1 MNRYLSQPPP
11 PDPAE
16 PTRPQGYI
24 PAPDANPA
32 TTSMPVRRS
41 ATHDAPTNG
50 AAGSGASDHG
60 AASDPASST
69 AAYGT
74 ATAADQTA
82 PGQAAPV
89 LTAAAHSAALT
100 SGASQPASNPGAQ
113 LPAGMSTYVDGVS
126 PSAAQ
131 TSSYD
136 AMISTAATSSS
147 YIDAAAH
154 ADGISMHGANASAP
168 AAQTSA
174 HNVNANT
181 RGAGANANDANS
193 AARGAGTSTNN
204 ANTAARGAGINAN
217 DANTAIRGAGT
228 STNNANTAARSA
240 GTNANDTSTAVRS
253 AGANA
258 NDANSAARSAGIN
271 AHDANTA
278 VRDAETAASNAAKP
292 ASDTGSDAPASS
304 PDAAAQ
310 PSSQP
315 APPAPAPNG
324 YRVRARGR
332 GLEKLLARLEKRGI
346 HPQDIRREGLRVMS
360 MQIKSRDLK
369 VFDALCVE
377 LNIEV
382 LERSP
387 LGLTRTL
394 RRLRR
399 RAALPVCAAL
409 CAILIGLMTT
419 RVWLVRVDAPAALT
433 QQLNQALVELGVQ
446 PGAAKS
452 ALDLRAIEDAL
463 VAGVQGVKFC
473 QARVRGVTLTLKAQQ
488 AQSAPDT
495 LTLSPPGSLYA
506 RCDAV
511 VERVQVL
518 AGSAAVQ
525 RGDTVRAGDLLIAG
539 VEQVSREETAPV
551 KAVGI
556 VTGRVWYEGLG
567 ESALSE
573 TELVRTGAVA
583 TRRAIRLLNMEWV
596 IEPAQ
601 AFDVCDRELSWQ
613 PIGGMF
619 VPLGVMTERF
629 FELTER
635 QVERPLDEAQAIA
648 LDQAR
653 QNALKKCP
661 DNATVIDKWAEY
673 SIIEGNTIQ
682 ARYVIEVEETIQ
694 CGG

>member
-24 PAPDANPA
+24 PAPDASPA
-32 TTSMPVRRS
+32 TVAIPVRRS
-41 ATHDAPTNG
+41 ATHDAQTKG
-50 AAGSGASDHG
+50 ATGSGASDHG
-60 AASDPASST
+60 AASDPASSA

-89 LTAAAHSAALT
+89 LTAAAHSAESAP
-100 SGASQPASNPGAQ
+100 GASKPASNPGAQ
-113 LPAGMSTYVDGVS
+113 SPAGMSTYVDGVS

-136 AMISTAATSSS
+136 AMISPAATPSS

-154 ADGISMHGANASAP
+154 ADGISIHGANASAP

-181 RGAGANANDANS
+181 RS
-193 AARGAGTSTNN
+193 AGTS
-204 ANTAARGAGINAN
+204 AN
-217 DANTAIRGAGT
+217 DANTATRGAGT

-240 GTNANDTSTAVRS
+240 GTSASDTNTAARSAGTNANDTSTAARS

-258 NDANSAARSAGIN
+258 NDANSAARGAGIN
-271 AHDANTA
+271 ASDTNTA

-346 HPQDIRREGLRVMS
+346 HPQDIRREGLRAMS

-382 LERSP
+382 LKRSP

-409 CAILIGLMTT
+409 CAILIGLMST

-583 TRRAIRLLNMEWV
+583 TRRAIRLLDMEWV

-601 AFDVCDRELSWQ
+601 AFDVCDRELSLQ

-648 LDQAR
+648 LEQAR

>member
-11 PDPAE
+11 PDSTAPD
-16 PTRPQGYI
+16 RPQGYI
-24 PAPDANPA
+24 PAPDASPA
-32 TTSMPVRRS
+32 TVAIPVRRS
-41 ATHDAPTNG
+41 ATHDAPTKD
-50 AAGSGASDHG
+50 AAGSDASDHG
-60 AASDPASST
+60 AASRPASST
-69 AAYGT
+69 AAYGA

-89 LTAAAHSAALT
+89 LTAAAHSAAST
-100 SGASQPASNPGAQ
+100 SGASKPASNPGAQ
-113 LPAGMSTYVDGVS
+113 SPTGMSTYVDGVS

-147 YIDAAAH
+147 YINAAAH
-154 ADGISMHGANASAP
+154 ADGISMNGANASAL
-168 AAQTSA
+168 AVQTSA
-174 HNVNANT
+174 HNVNANM
-181 RGAGANANDANS
+181 
-193 AARGAGTSTNN
+193 
-204 ANTAARGAGINAN
+204 
-217 DANTAIRGAGT
+217 
-228 STNNANTAARSA
+228 
-240 GTNANDTSTAVRS
+240 RS

-258 NDANSAARSAGIN
+258 NDANSAARGAGIN

-278 VRDAETAASNAAKP
+278 VRDAETAASNTAKP
-292 ASDTGSDAPASS
+292 ASDTDSDAPASS

-346 HPQDIRREGLRVMS
+346 HPQDIRREGLRAMS

-409 CAILIGLMTT
+409 CAILIGLMST

-583 TRRAIRLLNMEWV
+583 TRRAIRLLDMEWV

-648 LDQAR
+648 LEQAR

>member
-11 PDPAE
+11 PDSTAPD
-16 PTRPQGYI
+16 RPQGYI

-41 ATHDAPTNG
+41 ATHDAPTKG
-50 AAGSGASDHG
+50 ATGSGASDHG
-60 AASDPASST
+60 AASGPASSA
-69 AAYGT
+69 AAYGA

-89 LTAAAHSAALT
+89 LNAAAHSAEST
-100 SGASQPASNPGAQ
+100 PGASQPASNLGAQ
-113 LPAGMSTYVDGVS
+113 LPARMSTYVDGVS

-181 RGAGANANDANS
+181 RGAG
-193 AARGAGTSTNN
+193 
-204 ANTAARGAGINAN
+204 INAH
-217 DANTAIRGAGT
+217 DANTAVRGAGT

-240 GTNANDTSTAVRS
+240 GTNAHDTNTAARSAGTNAHDTSTAAHS

-258 NDANSAARSAGIN
+258 HDANSAARSAGIN

-278 VRDAETAASNAAKP
+278 VRDAEAAASNTAKP
-292 ASDTGSDAPASS
+292 ASDTDSDAPASS

-346 HPQDIRREGLRVMS
+346 HPQDIRREGLRAMS

-409 CAILIGLMTT
+409 CAILIGLMST

-539 VEQVSREETAPV
+539 VEQVSHEETAPV

-567 ESALSE
+567 ESALSK

-583 TRRAIRLLNMEWV
+583 TRRAIRLLDMEWV

-648 LDQAR
+648 LEQAR

>member
-11 PDPAE
+11 PDPAA

-24 PAPDANPA
+24 PAPDASPA
-32 TTSMPVRRS
+32 TVAIPVRRS
-41 ATHDAPTNG
+41 AAHNAPAKG
-50 AAGSGASDHG
+50 ATGSGASDHG
-60 AASDPASST
+60 AASGPASSA
-69 AAYGT
+69 AAYGA

-89 LTAAAHSAALT
+89 LTAAAHSAEST
-100 SGASQPASNPGAQ
+100 PGASQPASNPRAQ
-113 LPAGMSTYVDGVS
+113 SPAGMSTYVDGVS
-126 PSAAQ
+126 PSATQ

-136 AMISTAATSSS
+136 AIISTAATSSS

-168 AAQTSA
+168 AAQTYA

-181 RGAGANANDANS
+181 RSTGTSANDANT
-193 AARGAGTSTNN
+193 ATRGAGTSANN
-204 ANTAARGAGINAN
+204 ANTAAS
-217 DANTAIRGAGT
+217 NT
-228 STNNANTAARSA
+228 
-240 GTNANDTSTAVRS
+240 
-253 AGANA
+253 
-258 NDANSAARSAGIN
+258 
-271 AHDANTA
+271 
-278 VRDAETAASNAAKP
+278 AKP

-346 HPQDIRREGLRVMS
+346 HPQDIRREGLRAMS

-409 CAILIGLMTT
+409 CAILIGLMST

-583 TRRAIRLLNMEWV
+583 TRRAIRLLDMEWV

-648 LDQAR
+648 LEQAR

>member
-11 PDPAE
+11 PDSTAPD
-16 PTRPQGYI
+16 RPQGYI

-41 ATHDAPTNG
+41 ATHDAPTKG
-50 AAGSGASDHG
+50 ATGSGASDHG
-60 AASDPASST
+60 AASGPASSA
-69 AAYGT
+69 AAYGA

-89 LTAAAHSAALT
+89 LNAAAHSAEST
-100 SGASQPASNPGAQ
+100 PGASQPASNLGAQ
-113 LPAGMSTYVDGVS
+113 LPARMSTYVDGVS

-181 RGAGANANDANS
+181 RGAG
-193 AARGAGTSTNN
+193 
-204 ANTAARGAGINAN
+204 
-217 DANTAIRGAGT
+217 
-228 STNNANTAARSA
+228 
-240 GTNANDTSTAVRS
+240 
-253 AGANA
+253 
-258 NDANSAARSAGIN
+258 IN

-278 VRDAETAASNAAKP
+278 VRDAEAAASNTAKP
-292 ASDTGSDAPASS
+292 ASDTDSDAPASS

-346 HPQDIRREGLRVMS
+346 HPQDIRREGLRAMS

-409 CAILIGLMTT
+409 CAILIGLMST

-539 VEQVSREETAPV
+539 VEQVSHEETAPV

-567 ESALSE
+567 ESALSK

-583 TRRAIRLLNMEWV
+583 TRRAIRLLDMEWV

-648 LDQAR
+648 LEQAR

>member
-24 PAPDANPA
+24 PAPDASPA
-32 TTSMPVRRS
+32 TVAIPVRRS
-41 ATHDAPTNG
+41 ATHDAPTKN

-60 AASDPASST
+60 AASGPASSA
-69 AAYGT
+69 AAYGA

-89 LTAAAHSAALT
+89 LTAAAHSAESAPGT
-100 SGASQPASNPGAQ
+100 SKPASNPGAQ

-154 ADGISMHGANASAP
+154 ADGISMNGANASAL
-168 AAQTSA
+168 AVQTSA
-174 HNVNANT
+174 HNVNANMH
-181 RGAGANANDANS
+181 S
-193 AARGAGTSTNN
+193 AGTS
-204 ANTAARGAGINAN
+204 AN
-217 DANTAIRGAGT
+217 DANTATRGAGT

-240 GTNANDTSTAVRS
+240 GTSASDTNTAARSAGTNANDTSTAARS

-258 NDANSAARSAGIN
+258 NDANSAARGAGIN
-271 AHDANTA
+271 ASDTNTA

-346 HPQDIRREGLRVMS
+346 HPQDIRREGLRAMS

-409 CAILIGLMTT
+409 CAILIGLMST

-539 VEQVSREETAPV
+539 VEQVSREGTAPV

-556 VTGRVWYEGLG
+556 VTGRIWYEGLG

-583 TRRAIRLLNMEWV
+583 TRRAIRLLDMEWV

>member
-11 PDPAE
+11 PDSTAPD
-16 PTRPQGYI
+16 RPQGYI
-24 PAPDANPA
+24 PAPDSSPA
-32 TTSMPVRRS
+32 TAAMPVRRS
-41 ATHDAPTNG
+41 ATHNAPAKG
-50 AAGSGASDHG
+50 ATGSGASDHG
-60 AASDPASST
+60 AASGPASSA
-69 AAYGT
+69 AAYGA
-74 ATAADQTA
+74 ATAADQTT

-89 LTAAAHSAALT
+89 LTAAAHSAEST
-100 SGASQPASNPGAQ
+100 PGASKPASNPGAQ
-113 LPAGMSTYVDGVS
+113 SPAGMSTYVDGVS

-154 ADGISMHGANASAP
+154 ADGISMHGANASAL
-168 AAQTSA
+168 AVQTSA
-174 HNVNANT
+174 HNVNANMH
-181 RGAGANANDANS
+181 S
-193 AARGAGTSTNN
+193 AGTS
-204 ANTAARGAGINAN
+204 
-217 DANTAIRGAGT
+217 
-228 STNNANTAARSA
+228 
-240 GTNANDTSTAVRS
+240 
-253 AGANA
+253 A

-271 AHDANTA
+271 ANDANSAARNAGINASDTNTA

-304 PDAAAQ
+304 PNAAAQ

-346 HPQDIRREGLRVMS
+346 HPQDIRREGLRAMS

-409 CAILIGLMTT
+409 CAILIGLMST

-583 TRRAIRLLNMEWV
+583 TRRAIRLLDMEWV

>member
-11 PDPAE
+11 PDPAA

-24 PAPDANPA
+24 PAPDASPA
-32 TTSMPVRRS
+32 TVAIPVRRS
-41 ATHDAPTNG
+41 ATHDAPTKD
-50 AAGSGASDHG
+50 AAGSDASDHG
-60 AASDPASST
+60 AASGPASSA
-69 AAYGT
+69 AAYGA

-89 LTAAAHSAALT
+89 LNAAAHSAEST
-100 SGASQPASNPGAQ
+100 PGASQPASNPRAQ

-147 YIDAAAH
+147 YIDADAH

-181 RGAGANANDANS
+181 RS
-193 AARGAGTSTNN
+193 AGTS
-204 ANTAARGAGINAN
+204 AN
-217 DANTAIRGAGT
+217 DANTATRGAGT

-240 GTNANDTSTAVRS
+240 GTNAHDTNT
-253 AGANA
+253 
-258 NDANSAARSAGIN
+258 AARSAGTSANDANTAARNAGIN
-271 AHDANTA
+271 ANDTNTA

-292 ASDTGSDAPASS
+292 ASDTGSDASASS

-346 HPQDIRREGLRVMS
+346 HPQDIRREGLRAMS

-377 LNIEV
+377 LDIEV

-409 CAILIGLMTT
+409 CAILIGLMST

-583 TRRAIRLLNMEWV
+583 TRRAIRLLDMEWV

-648 LDQAR
+648 LEQAR

>member
-1 MNRYLSQPPP
+1 M
-11 PDPAE
+11 
-16 PTRPQGYI
+16 
-24 PAPDANPA
+24 
-32 TTSMPVRRS
+32 
-41 ATHDAPTNG
+41 
-50 AAGSGASDHG
+50 
-60 AASDPASST
+60 
-69 AAYGT
+69 
-74 ATAADQTA
+74 
-82 PGQAAPV
+82 
-89 LTAAAHSAALT
+89 
-100 SGASQPASNPGAQ
+100 
-113 LPAGMSTYVDGVS
+113 
-126 PSAAQ
+126 
-131 TSSYD
+131 
-136 AMISTAATSSS
+136 
-147 YIDAAAH
+147 
-154 ADGISMHGANASAP
+154 
-168 AAQTSA
+168 
-174 HNVNANT
+174 
-181 RGAGANANDANS
+181 
-193 AARGAGTSTNN
+193 
-204 ANTAARGAGINAN
+204 
-217 DANTAIRGAGT
+217 
-228 STNNANTAARSA
+228 
-240 GTNANDTSTAVRS
+240 
-253 AGANA
+253 
-258 NDANSAARSAGIN
+258 
-271 AHDANTA
+271 
-278 VRDAETAASNAAKP
+278 
-292 ASDTGSDAPASS
+292 
-304 PDAAAQ
+304 
-310 PSSQP
+310 
-315 APPAPAPNG
+315 
-324 YRVRARGR
+324 
-332 GLEKLLARLEKRGI
+332 EKLLARLEKRGI
-346 HPQDIRREGLRVMS
+346 HPQDIRREGLRAMS

-409 CAILIGLMTT
+409 CAILIGLMST

-583 TRRAIRLLNMEWV
+583 TRRAIRLLDMEWV

-629 FELTER
+629 FELTEH

-648 LDQAR
+648 LEQAR

>member
-11 PDPAE
+11 PDPAA

-24 PAPDANPA
+24 PAPDASPA
-32 TTSMPVRRS
+32 TVAMPVRRS
-41 ATHDAPTNG
+41 ATHNAPAKG
-50 AAGSGASDHG
+50 ATGSGASDHG
-60 AASDPASST
+60 AASDPASSA

-89 LTAAAHSAALT
+89 LTAAAHSAAST
-100 SGASQPASNPGAQ
+100 SGTSKPASNPGAQ

-154 ADGISMHGANASAP
+154 ADGISMNGANASAL
-168 AAQTSA
+168 AVQTSA
-174 HNVNANT
+174 HNVNANMH
-181 RGAGANANDANS
+181 S
-193 AARGAGTSTNN
+193 AGTS
-204 ANTAARGAGINAN
+204 AN
-217 DANTAIRGAGT
+217 DANTATRGAGT

-240 GTNANDTSTAVRS
+240 GTSASDTNTAARNAGINANDT
-253 AGANA
+253 
-258 NDANSAARSAGIN
+258 
-271 AHDANTA
+271 NTA
-278 VRDAETAASNAAKP
+278 VRNAETAASNAAKP
-292 ASDTGSDAPASS
+292 ASDTGSDALASS

-346 HPQDIRREGLRVMS
+346 HPQDIRREGLRAMS

-409 CAILIGLMTT
+409 CAILIGLMST

-583 TRRAIRLLNMEWV
+583 TRRAIRLLDMEWV

>member
-11 PDPAE
+11 PDPAA
-16 PTRPQGYI
+16 PTRSQGYI
-24 PAPDANPA
+24 PAPDASPA
-32 TTSMPVRRS
+32 TVAIPVRRS
-41 ATHDAPTNG
+41 ATHDAPTKG

-60 AASDPASST
+60 AASGPASSA
-69 AAYGT
+69 AAYGA

-89 LTAAAHSAALT
+89 LTAAAHSAESAP
-100 SGASQPASNPGAQ
+100 GASKPASNPGAQ
-113 LPAGMSTYVDGVS
+113 SPAGMSTYVDGVS

-136 AMISTAATSSS
+136 AMISTAATPSS

-154 ADGISMHGANASAP
+154 ADGISMHGANASAL
-168 AAQTSA
+168 AVQTSA
-174 HNVNANT
+174 HNVNANMHS
-181 RGAGANANDANS
+181 AGTSANDANS
-193 AARGAGTSTNN
+193 AARN
-204 ANTAARGAGINAN
+204 AGINA
-217 DANTAIRGAGT
+217 
-228 STNNANTAARSA
+228 S
-240 GTNANDTSTAVRS
+240 DT
-253 AGANA
+253 
-258 NDANSAARSAGIN
+258 
-271 AHDANTA
+271 NTA

-346 HPQDIRREGLRVMS
+346 HPQDIRREGLRAMS

-409 CAILIGLMTT
+409 CAILIGLMST

-583 TRRAIRLLNMEWV
+583 TRRAIRLLDMEWV

-648 LDQAR
+648 LEQAR

>member
-11 PDPAE
+11 PDSTAPD
-16 PTRPQGYI
+16 RPQGYI
-24 PAPDANPA
+24 PAPDSSPA
-32 TTSMPVRRS
+32 TAAMPVRRS
-41 ATHDAPTNG
+41 ATHNAPAKG
-50 AAGSGASDHG
+50 ATGSGASDHG
-60 AASDPASST
+60 AASRPASST

-89 LTAAAHSAALT
+89 LTAAAHSAAST
-100 SGASQPASNPGAQ
+100 SGASKPASNPGAQ
-113 LPAGMSTYVDGVS
+113 SPTGMSTYVDGVS

-136 AMISTAATSSS
+136 AMISTAAIPSS

-154 ADGISMHGANASAP
+154 ADGISMHRANASAP
-168 AAQTSA
+168 AAQTFT
-174 HNVNANT
+174 HYVNANT
-181 RGAGANANDANS
+181 RGAGINAHDANT
-193 AARGAGTSTNN
+193 AVRDAGTNAHD
-204 ANTAARGAGINAN
+204 ANTAAYSAGINAN
-217 DANTAIRGAGT
+217 DANTA
-228 STNNANTAARSA
+228 
-240 GTNANDTSTAVRS
+240 
-253 AGANA
+253 
-258 NDANSAARSAGIN
+258 ARSAGIN
-271 AHDANTA
+271 ASDANTA

-304 PDAAAQ
+304 PAAAAQ

-346 HPQDIRREGLRVMS
+346 HPQDIRREGLRAMS

-409 CAILIGLMTT
+409 CAILIGLMST

-583 TRRAIRLLNMEWV
+583 TRRAIRLLDMEWV

-648 LDQAR
+648 LEQAR

>member
-24 PAPDANPA
+24 PAPDASPA
-32 TTSMPVRRS
+32 TVAMPVRRS
-41 ATHDAPTNG
+41 ATHDAPAKG
-50 AAGSGASDHG
+50 ATGSGASDHG
-60 AASDPASST
+60 AASDPASSA

-89 LTAAAHSAALT
+89 LNAAAHSAEST
-100 SGASQPASNPGAQ
+100 PGASQPASNPRAQ

-136 AMISTAATSSS
+136 AMISTAATPSS
-147 YIDAAAH
+147 YIDASAH
-154 ADGISMHGANASAP
+154 ADGISMHGADASAP
-168 AAQTSA
+168 AVQTSA
-174 HNVNANT
+174 HNVNANMCS
-181 RGAGANANDANS
+181 AGANANDANS
-193 AARGAGTSTNN
+193 AARSAGTSASDT
-204 ANTAARGAGINAN
+204 
-217 DANTAIRGAGT
+217 
-228 STNNANTAARSA
+228 NTAARSA
-240 GTNANDTSTAVRS
+240 GTNANDTSTAARS

-258 NDANSAARSAGIN
+258 NDANTAARNAGIN

-278 VRDAETAASNAAKP
+278 VRDAETAASNTAKP
-292 ASDTGSDAPASS
+292 ASDTDSDAPASS

-346 HPQDIRREGLRVMS
+346 HPQDIRREGLRAMS

-382 LERSP
+382 LKRSP

-409 CAILIGLMTT
+409 CAILIGLMST

-583 TRRAIRLLNMEWV
+583 TRRAIRLLDMEWV

-629 FELTER
+629 FELTEH

>member
-24 PAPDANPA
+24 PAPDASPA
-32 TTSMPVRRS
+32 TVAMPVRRS
-41 ATHDAPTNG
+41 AAHDAPTKG

-60 AASDPASST
+60 AASDPASSA
-69 AAYGT
+69 AAYGA

-89 LTAAAHSAALT
+89 LTAAPHSAESAP
-100 SGASQPASNPGAQ
+100 GASQPASNPGAQ
-113 LPAGMSTYVDGVS
+113 SPAGMSTYVDGVS

-154 ADGISMHGANASAP
+154 ADGISMNGANASAL
-168 AAQTSA
+168 AVQTSA

-181 RGAGANANDANS
+181 RS
-193 AARGAGTSTNN
+193 AGTS
-204 ANTAARGAGINAN
+204 AN
-217 DANTAIRGAGT
+217 DANTATRGAGT

-240 GTNANDTSTAVRS
+240 GTSASDTNTAARSAGTNANDTSTAARS

-258 NDANSAARSAGIN
+258 NDANSAARGAGIN
-271 AHDANTA
+271 ASDTNTA

-346 HPQDIRREGLRVMS
+346 HPQDIRREGLRAMS

-409 CAILIGLMTT
+409 CAILIGLMST

-583 TRRAIRLLNMEWV
+583 TRRAIRLLDMEWV

-648 LDQAR
+648 LEQAR

>member
-11 PDPAE
+11 PDSTAPD
-16 PTRPQGYI
+16 RPQGYI
-24 PAPDANPA
+24 PAPDSSPVTAA
-32 TTSMPVRRS
+32 MPVRRS
-41 ATHDAPTNG
+41 ATHNAPANG
-50 AAGSGASDHG
+50 ATGSGASDHG

-217 DANTAIRGAGT
+217 DANTA
-228 STNNANTAARSA
+228 ARSA

-253 AGANA
+253 AGTSA
-258 NDANSAARSAGIN
+258 NDAS
-271 AHDANTA
+271 TA

-346 HPQDIRREGLRVMS
+346 HPQDIRREGLRAMS

-409 CAILIGLMTT
+409 CAILIGLMST

-551 KAVGI
+551 KLSLIHISVGI
-556 VTGRVWYEGLG
+556 AWL
-567 ESALSE
+567 
-573 TELVRTGAVA
+573 
-583 TRRAIRLLNMEWV
+583 
-596 IEPAQ
+596 
-601 AFDVCDRELSWQ
+601 
-613 PIGGMF
+613 
-619 VPLGVMTERF
+619 
-629 FELTER
+629 
-635 QVERPLDEAQAIA
+635 
-648 LDQAR
+648 
-653 QNALKKCP
+653 
-661 DNATVIDKWAEY
+661 
-673 SIIEGNTIQ
+673 
-682 ARYVIEVEETIQ
+682 
-694 CGG
+694 

>member
-24 PAPDANPA
+24 PAPDASPA
-32 TTSMPVRRS
+32 TTAMPVRRS
-41 ATHDAPTNG
+41 ATHNAPAKG
-50 AAGSGASDHG
+50 ATGSGASDHG
-60 AASDPASST
+60 AASGPASSA
-69 AAYGT
+69 AAYGA

-89 LTAAAHSAALT
+89 LTAAAHSAESAP
-100 SGASQPASNPGAQ
+100 GASKPASNPGAQ

-126 PSAAQ
+126 PSATQ

-147 YIDAAAH
+147 YINAAAH

-181 RGAGANANDANS
+181 RS
-193 AARGAGTSTNN
+193 AGTS
-204 ANTAARGAGINAN
+204 AN
-217 DANTAIRGAGT
+217 DANTATRGAGT

-240 GTNANDTSTAVRS
+240 GTNANDTSTAARS

-258 NDANSAARSAGIN
+258 NDANSAARGAGIN
-271 AHDANTA
+271 ASDTNTA
-278 VRDAETAASNAAKP
+278 VRDAETAASNTAKP

-346 HPQDIRREGLRVMS
+346 HPQDIRREGLRAMS

-409 CAILIGLMTT
+409 CAILIGLMST

-539 VEQVSREETAPV
+539 VEQVSREETAPI

-583 TRRAIRLLNMEWV
+583 TRRAIRLLDMEWV

>member
-11 PDPAE
+11 PDSTAPD
-16 PTRPQGYI
+16 RPQGYI
-24 PAPDANPA
+24 PAPDSSPA
-32 TTSMPVRRS
+32 TAAMPVRRS
-41 ATHDAPTNG
+41 ATHNAPAKG
-50 AAGSGASDHG
+50 ATGSGASDHG
-60 AASDPASST
+60 AASGPASSA
-69 AAYGT
+69 AAYGA
-74 ATAADQTA
+74 ATAADQTT

-89 LTAAAHSAALT
+89 LTAAAHSAESAP
-100 SGASQPASNPGAQ
+100 GASKPASNPGAQ
-113 LPAGMSTYVDGVS
+113 LPAGISTYVDGVS
-126 PSAAQ
+126 PAAAQ

-154 ADGISMHGANASAP
+154 ADGISMHGANASAL
-168 AAQTSA
+168 AVQTSA
-174 HNVNANT
+174 HNVNANMH
-181 RGAGANANDANS
+181 S
-193 AARGAGTSTNN
+193 AGTS
-204 ANTAARGAGINAN
+204 AN
-217 DANTAIRGAGT
+217 DANT
-228 STNNANTAARSA
+228 
-240 GTNANDTSTAVRS
+240 
-253 AGANA
+253 
-258 NDANSAARSAGIN
+258 AARSAGIN

-278 VRDAETAASNAAKP
+278 VRDAEAAASNTAKP
-292 ASDTGSDAPASS
+292 ASDTDSDAPASS
-304 PDAAAQ
+304 PDAAAR

-315 APPAPAPNG
+315 APPALAPNG

-346 HPQDIRREGLRVMS
+346 HPQDIRREGLRAMS

-409 CAILIGLMTT
+409 CAILIGLMST

-525 RGDTVRAGDLLIAG
+525 RGDTVL
-539 VEQVSREETAPV
+539 
-551 KAVGI
+551 
-556 VTGRVWYEGLG
+556 
-567 ESALSE
+567 
-573 TELVRTGAVA
+573 A
-583 TRRAIRLLNMEWV
+583 T
-596 IEPAQ
+596 
-601 AFDVCDRELSWQ
+601 C
-613 PIGGMF
+613 
-619 VPLGVMTERF
+619 
-629 FELTER
+629 
-635 QVERPLDEAQAIA
+635 
-648 LDQAR
+648 
-653 QNALKKCP
+653 
-661 DNATVIDKWAEY
+661 
-673 SIIEGNTIQ
+673 
-682 ARYVIEVEETIQ
+682 
-694 CGG
+694 

>member
-24 PAPDANPA
+24 PAPDSSPA
-32 TTSMPVRRS
+32 TAAMPVRRS
-41 ATHDAPTNG
+41 ATHNAPAKG
-50 AAGSGASDHG
+50 ATGSGASDHG
-60 AASDPASST
+60 AASGPASSA
-69 AAYGT
+69 AAYGA

-89 LTAAAHSAALT
+89 LTAAAHSAESAP
-100 SGASQPASNPGAQ
+100 GASKPASNPGAQ
-113 LPAGMSTYVDGVS
+113 SPAGMSTYVDGVS

-168 AAQTSA
+168 AAQTYA

-181 RGAGANANDANS
+181 R
-193 AARGAGTSTNN
+193 
-204 ANTAARGAGINAN
+204 
-217 DANTAIRGAGT
+217 
-228 STNNANTAARSA
+228 SA
-240 GTNANDTSTAVRS
+240 GTNAHDANTAV
-253 AGANA
+253 
-258 NDANSAARSAGIN
+258 RSAGIN

-278 VRDAETAASNAAKP
+278 VRDAETAASNTAKP
-292 ASDTGSDAPASS
+292 ASDTDSDAPASS

-346 HPQDIRREGLRVMS
+346 HPQDIRREGLRAMS

-409 CAILIGLMTT
+409 CAILIGLMST

-583 TRRAIRLLNMEWV
+583 TRRAIRLLDMEWV

-648 LDQAR
+648 LEQAR

>member
-204 ANTAARGAGINAN
+204 ANTAARS
-217 DANTAIRGAGT
+217 AGT
-228 STNNANTAARSA
+228 SANDANTAARSA
-240 GTNANDTSTAVRS
+240 GINASDAST
-253 AGANA
+253 
-258 NDANSAARSAGIN
+258 AARSAGIN

>member
-11 PDPAE
+11 PDPAA
-16 PTRPQGYI
+16 PTRSQGYI
-24 PAPDANPA
+24 PAPDASPA
-32 TTSMPVRRS
+32 TVAIPVRRS
-41 ATHDAPTNG
+41 ATHDAPTKG

-60 AASDPASST
+60 AASGPASSA
-69 AAYGT
+69 AAYGA

-89 LTAAAHSAALT
+89 LTAAAHSAESAP
-100 SGASQPASNPGAQ
+100 GASKPASNPGAQ
-113 LPAGMSTYVDGVS
+113 SPAGMSTYVDGVS

-136 AMISTAATSSS
+136 AMISTAATPSS

-154 ADGISMHGANASAP
+154 ADGISMHGANASAL
-168 AAQTSA
+168 AVQTSA
-174 HNVNANT
+174 HNVNANMH
-181 RGAGANANDANS
+181 S
-193 AARGAGTSTNN
+193 AGTS
-204 ANTAARGAGINAN
+204 
-217 DANTAIRGAGT
+217 
-228 STNNANTAARSA
+228 
-240 GTNANDTSTAVRS
+240 
-253 AGANA
+253 A

-271 AHDANTA
+271 ANDANSAARNAGINASDTNTA

-346 HPQDIRREGLRVMS
+346 HPQDIRREGLRAMS

-409 CAILIGLMTT
+409 CAILIGLMST

-583 TRRAIRLLNMEWV
+583 TRRAIRLLDMEWV

-629 FELTER
+629 FELTEC

-648 LDQAR
+648 LEQAR